1 MKNLFKL
8 VALAALLGFS
18 GVVSAADMDPTT
30 CTTDVTVN
38 DETANS
44 CGTDSD
50 NDNAAQ
56 ANENFPLT
64 DDEWILGARYDDTD
78 FESNDIGVEFEPIT
92 SGGELVGGTFS
103 IPEFY
108 DPLLIVIK
116 GGTQDA
122 VYYLFDP
129 VSQTTSCVGTAPAPI
144 CGTTGNLAL
153 IGPQG
158 QLQNIS
164 HISWYVTE
172 SSQVPEPGALGLL
185 GLGLLGLGIARR
197 RKVAG

>member
-1 MKNLFKL
+1 M
-8 VALAALLGFS
+8 LGFS
-18 GVVSAADMDPTT
+18 GVVSAADMVTVT
-30 CTTDVTVN
+30 CTSDVTVN
-38 DETANS
+38 SETANA
-44 CGTDSD
+44 CGQDSD
-50 NDNAAQ
+50 NDSVAE
-56 ANENFPLT
+56 ANDNFPLT
-64 DDEWILGARYDDTD
+64 DDDWILGARFDDTS
-78 FESNDIGVEFEPIT
+78 FESNDIGVVLEAVY

-103 IPEFY
+103 IPDFY

-116 GGTQDA
+116 GGTQSA

-129 VSQTTSCVGTAPAPI
+129 VNATTTCTGTDPDPI

-153 IGPQG
+153 TGPTG

-172 SSQVPEPGALGLL
+172 SSQVPEPGTLGLL